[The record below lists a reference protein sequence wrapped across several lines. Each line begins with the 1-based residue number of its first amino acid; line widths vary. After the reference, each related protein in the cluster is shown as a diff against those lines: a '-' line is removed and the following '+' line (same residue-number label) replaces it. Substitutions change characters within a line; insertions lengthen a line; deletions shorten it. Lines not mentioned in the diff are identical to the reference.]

1 MRLLSTRLQVSFQ
14 MVVHQAPLMNNTQQ
28 KTLLSGSNI
37 IQEICYLDCYLDCG
51 QLSSI
56 AVSVI
61 LDLHVQLSG
70 IEYRLGVVKLPSMA
84 SCFFVNFTSAK

>member
-1 MRLLSTRLQVSFQ
+1 MQAYLILYFTGDHDAAVYRLQVSFQ

-61 LDLHVQLSG
+61 FDLHAQLSG
-70 IEYRLGVVKLPSMA
+70 IEYWLGVV
-84 SCFFVNFTSAK
+84 